1 MLNLARQLFG
11 KPVHRN
17 LLVNMFMIAMM
28 IVLVGTSE
36 SAFPALLEEYTIS
49 LDETGIAFDIPKGYG
64 IFEMTDSL
72 HYSIGTTIRFGKE
85 LRPGHLNH
93 IPGLTMGFWPTGH
106 DGNRIVSEYRP
117 CQYVDVEF
125 DRVKEQVRKQTPGMS
140 QEPEYVKLFGNKA
153 VRYNWGGLDGYTTL
167 VGCRTASKDVGEY
180 LIRILRTYPASPAVE
195 LLFNSVLN
203 SLRVFK

>member
-1 MLNLARQLFG
+1 MR
-11 KPVHRN
+11 KTMYKN
-17 LLVNMFMIAMM
+17 LLANAFIIATMIG
-28 IVLVGTSE
+28 LVGTSE
-36 SAFPALLEEYTIS
+36 SAFPEQVEKYAIS
-49 LDETGIAFDIPKGYG
+49 LEKVGVAFDIPKGYG

-72 HYSIGTTIRFGKE
+72 HYSIGTGIQFGKE
-85 LRPGHLNH
+85 LSPGHLNH

-106 DGNRIVSEYRP
+106 DGNRILSEYRP

-125 DRVKEQVRKQTPGMS
+125 ERVKDQVQKQTPGMMHV
-140 QEPEYVKLFGNKA
+140 PEYVKLFGNKA
-153 VRYNWGGLDGYTTL
+153 IRYDWGGLDGYTTI
-167 VGCRTASKDVGEY
+167 VGCRSASEHVTEH

>member
-1 MLNLARQLFG
+1 MY
-11 KPVHRN
+11 KN
-17 LLVNMFMIAMM
+17 LLANAFIIATM

-36 SAFPALLEEYTIS
+36 SAFSEQVEKYTIS
-49 LDETGIAFDIPKGYG
+49 LEKIGVAFDIPKGYG

-72 HYSIGTTIRFGKE
+72 HYSIGTGIQSGTE
-85 LRPGHLNH
+85 LSPAHLKH

-106 DGNRIVSEYRP
+106 DGNRILSEYRP

-125 DRVKEQVRKQTPGMS
+125 ERVKDQVQKQTPGMTHV
-140 QEPEYVKLFGNKA
+140 PEYVKLFGNKA
-153 VRYNWGGLDGYTTL
+153 IRYDWGGLDGYTTI
-167 VGCRTASKDVGEY
+167 VGCRSASEHVTEH

-195 LLFNSVLN
+195 LMFNSVLN